1 MKTLVRMMT
10 IGITTICLIVISCQ
24 YLFVEIRKREFRTAV
39 ITASQHVA
47 NSWARQAQELDG
59 LTAMKYKELMENG
72 AEYVE
77 RLNFPISDLGG
88 EFKAVQFEMNEGT
101 GMLNEKPNPDY
112 VKASLTEVSDKEEIP
127 EGSQYWVEL
136 DTKGYIVKNVY
147 LLTDG
152 YEEEA
157 FYVDDKWY
165 ISTVEGD
172 EDSIVSIEFVR
183 DYEVNPET
191 MKPLYFYTDEEYLN
205 YFEEAVRVQLNSK
218 SIVEFKIN
226 NTDEGVISGYDDV
239 QTFTKDEY
247 EAEENYFHI
256 TSAEK
261 DVEVGEVI
269 YLAES
274 GLYKQVDYIL
284 NKAEKE
290 YALKNPAKYE
300 NDVEGVDVDTG
311 ALNITVTMTFRDLG
325 SKKRTETITIDMLKL
340 IYSSQSLMNKYIGN
354 VRNNYVSDRNINSL
368 LAGAGTNWTDFSTSI
383 SSSWGKII
391 GSDNIVRSANQD
403 WYYNDGTFHLGTDY
417 AASKGTPVLAPAD
430 GYIVVSSNGCDDGY
444 LGNSC
449 GGDAALAVAYG
460 GNQLHMLTIVDGH
473 LYEVIMFHMVNSSEM
488 VKTGYVSKGET
499 IGYVGTSGNSTGA
512 HLHVEIFDL
521 GAVSD
526 INPGQNVSSSFG
538 MGWGEPALSFTCDN
552 TKNWDS
558 DKYPCRLSAWETLPK
573 N

>member
-1 MKTLVRMMT
+1 
-10 IGITTICLIVISCQ
+10 
-24 YLFVEIRKREFRTAV
+24 
-39 ITASQHVA
+39 
-47 NSWARQAQELDG
+47 
-59 LTAMKYKELMENG
+59 MENG

-77 RLNFPISDLGG
+77 RLNFPISDSSG
-88 EFKAVQFEMNEGT
+88 EFKAVQFEMNEST

-127 EGSQYWVEL
+127 EGTQYWVEL

-368 LAGAGTNWTDFSTSI
+368 LAGAGTN
-383 SSSWGKII
+383 
-391 GSDNIVRSANQD
+391 
-403 WYYNDGTFHLGTDY
+403 
-417 AASKGTPVLAPAD
+417 
-430 GYIVVSSNGCDDGY
+430 
-444 LGNSC
+444 
-449 GGDAALAVAYG
+449 
-460 GNQLHMLTIVDGH
+460 
-473 LYEVIMFHMVNSSEM
+473 
-488 VKTGYVSKGET
+488 
-499 IGYVGTSGNSTGA
+499 
-512 HLHVEIFDL
+512 
-521 GAVSD
+521 
-526 INPGQNVSSSFG
+526 
-538 MGWGEPALSFTCDN
+538 
-552 TKNWDS
+552 
-558 DKYPCRLSAWETLPK
+558 
-573 N
+573 

>member
-205 YFEEAVRVQLNSK
+205 YFEEAVRVQLNSNWLYK
-218 SIVEFKIN
+218 
-226 NTDEGVISGYDDV
+226 
-239 QTFTKDEY
+239 
-247 EAEENYFHI
+247 I
-256 TSAEK
+256 TSR
-261 DVEVGEVI
+261 
-269 YLAES
+269 
-274 GLYKQVDYIL
+274 
-284 NKAEKE
+284 
-290 YALKNPAKYE
+290 
-300 NDVEGVDVDTG
+300 
-311 ALNITVTMTFRDLG
+311 F
-325 SKKRTETITIDMLKL
+325 KRI
-340 IYSSQSLMNKYIGN
+340 
-354 VRNNYVSDRNINSL
+354 
-368 LAGAGTNWTDFSTSI
+368 W
-383 SSSWGKII
+383 WC
-391 GSDNIVRSANQD
+391 
-403 WYYNDGTFHLGTDY
+403 
-417 AASKGTPVLAPAD
+417 
-430 GYIVVSSNGCDDGY
+430 SN
-444 LGNSC
+444 
-449 GGDAALAVAYG
+449 
-460 GNQLHMLTIVDGH
+460 LH
-473 LYEVIMFHMVNSSEM
+473 
-488 VKTGYVSKGET
+488 
-499 IGYVGTSGNSTGA
+499 
-512 HLHVEIFDL
+512 
-521 GAVSD
+521 
-526 INPGQNVSSSFG
+526 
-538 MGWGEPALSFTCDN
+538 
-552 TKNWDS
+552 
-558 DKYPCRLSAWETLPK
+558 
-573 N
+573 

>member
-1 MKTLVRMMT
+1 
-10 IGITTICLIVISCQ
+10 
-24 YLFVEIRKREFRTAV
+24 
-39 ITASQHVA
+39 
-47 NSWARQAQELDG
+47 
-59 LTAMKYKELMENG
+59 MENG

-368 LAGAGTNWTDFSTSI
+368 LAGAGTN
-383 SSSWGKII
+383 
-391 GSDNIVRSANQD
+391 
-403 WYYNDGTFHLGTDY
+403 
-417 AASKGTPVLAPAD
+417 
-430 GYIVVSSNGCDDGY
+430 
-444 LGNSC
+444 
-449 GGDAALAVAYG
+449 
-460 GNQLHMLTIVDGH
+460 
-473 LYEVIMFHMVNSSEM
+473 
-488 VKTGYVSKGET
+488 
-499 IGYVGTSGNSTGA
+499 
-512 HLHVEIFDL
+512 
-521 GAVSD
+521 
-526 INPGQNVSSSFG
+526 
-538 MGWGEPALSFTCDN
+538 
-552 TKNWDS
+552 
-558 DKYPCRLSAWETLPK
+558 
-573 N
+573 